1 MAEAK
6 GIKETKEVMEFIFS
20 FVDAIGKAKA
30 DDKFSWTD
38 ARYFIDPVK
47 KLFEAV
53 DNIEEV
59 IPEIVDIDD
68 KEYDELRPPSS
79 LPQCRSLLPLY
90 FSCGLTSM
98 GRFCSIVRVI
108 VNMTSVAAL
117 LWVVICTTLLRF
129 IAA

>member
-1 MAEAK
+1 MAESK

-59 IPEIVDIDD
+59 IPEITDIDD
-68 KEYDELRPPSS
+68 EEYELMVD
-79 LPQCRSLLPLY
+79 C
-90 FSCGLTSM
+90 
-98 GRFCSIVRVI
+98 
-108 VNMTSVAAL
+108 
-117 LWVVICTTLLRF
+117 TLLKNFTSLVSLSEEFRESVSKYF
-129 IAA
+129 LLRINHEHEYVIYCLRLNNCLRDDNIMYNS

>member
-30 DDKFSWTD
+30 DDKFSRTD

-47 KLFEAV
+47 RLFDAV
-53 DNIEEV
+53 EDIEEV

-68 KEYDELRPPSS
+68 KEYDELVAYVREKWNYDEEN
-79 LPQCRSLLPLY
+79 LEWIVDTAIEAGRSI
-90 FSCGLTSM
+90 LTLVSM
-98 GRFCSIVRVI
+98 SDKKV
-108 VNMTSVAAL
+108 
-117 LWVVICTTLLRF
+117 
-129 IAA
+129 

>member
-59 IPEIVDIDD
+59 IPEITDIDD
-68 KEYDELRPPSS
+68 EEYDDDDDVDDDDDYDCLDKPCQPKF
-79 LPQCRSLLPLY
+79 LY
-90 FSCGLTSM
+90 AT
-98 GRFCSIVRVI
+98 
-108 VNMTSVAAL
+108 A
-117 LWVVICTTLLRF
+117 
-129 IAA
+129 

>member
-68 KEYDELRPPSS
+68 KEYDELVA
-79 LPQCRSLLPLY
+79 Y
-90 FSCGLTSM
+90 
-98 GRFCSIVRVI
+98 VREKWDYDEE
-108 VNMTSVAAL
+108 NL
-117 LWVVICTTLLRF
+117 EWVVDTAIEAGRSVLTLVSMSDKK
-129 IAA
+129 A

>member
-47 KLFEAV
+47 RLFDAV
-53 DNIEEV
+53 EDIEEV

-68 KEYDELRPPSS
+68 KEYDELVAYVREKQNYDEEN
-79 LPQCRSLLPLY
+79 LEWIVDTAIEAGRSI
-90 FSCGLTSM
+90 LTLVSM
-98 GRFCSIVRVI
+98 SDKKV
-108 VNMTSVAAL
+108 
-117 LWVVICTTLLRF
+117 
-129 IAA
+129 

>member
-1 MAEAK
+1 MAESK

-59 IPEIVDIDD
+59 IPENIDD
-68 KEYDELRPPSS
+68 MVKNLNEYRKTIKGDFEEKVEILNE
-79 LPQCRSLLPLY
+79 
-90 FSCGLTSM
+90 FTKGL
-98 GRFCSIVRVI
+98 IEKK
-108 VNMTSVAAL
+108 
-117 LWVVICTTLLRF
+117 
-129 IAA
+129 